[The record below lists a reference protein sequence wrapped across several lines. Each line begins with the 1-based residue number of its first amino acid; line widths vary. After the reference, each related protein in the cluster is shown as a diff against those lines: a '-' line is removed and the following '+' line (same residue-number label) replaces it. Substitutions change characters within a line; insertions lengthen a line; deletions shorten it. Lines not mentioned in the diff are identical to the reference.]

1 MSNLAIKLETVQFH
15 NQQIT
20 VLNYNNKPYVAMK
33 SVVENIGL
41 NWHAQ
46 LNRIHRHHVLSK
58 AVAMIA
64 TPSKGGIQEY
74 ACLPLSMINGWLFGI
89 DVNRVRENLR
99 PALIKYQEEC
109 FDVLYEYWTTGEVK
123 RNREI
128 STHLLMRSKPT
139 QIEIDC
145 YNINALVKHYEF
157 IMNIYMNQIDPAL
170 RQIESPLA
178 GRIIDHVKDGSIF
191 AHYVQNSLMKQ
202 LPDGATPRIM

>member
-1 MSNLAIKLETVQFH
+1 MSNLLSVFNFESHQVRTTSINNEIWFIAKDVCAALNLTDTNKTVERLDEDEKGTSLIRTLGG
-15 NQQIT
+15 QQNMLIINESGMYT
-20 VLNYNNKPYVAMK
+20 LVLRCRDAVKKGTLPHRFRKWVTSEVLPSIRKTGTYLTTYNANY
-33 SVVENIGL
+33 
-41 NWHAQ
+41 
-46 LNRIHRHHVLSK
+46 
-58 AVAMIA
+58 
-64 TPSKGGIQEY
+64 
-74 ACLPLSMINGWLFGI
+74 
-89 DVNRVRENLR
+89 
-99 PALIKYQEEC
+99 
-109 FDVLYEYWTTGEVK
+109 
-123 RNREI
+123 
-128 STHLLMRSKPT
+128 SKPL